1 MYPWFLWHDRKTSCS
16 WCALSKPFLIL
27 QRSIMNSSSLW
38 WTNTNFSISFYRN
51 TFWSF
56 DHTHLCFYTVIYPV
70 ENALILAITCLM
82 KPIDLY
88 IGFYILPSNTFE
100 PLFCFVFYFEQSM
113 EHLPQCVSAHSPS
126 QNSQFRHIKGI
137 NFLSGVEGRWCCIYR
152 GWMFFCNFP
161 PLPAHTGVCCC
172 PWEKINAE

>member
-56 DHTHLCFYTVIYPV
+56 DHTHLCFYTVIYPA
-70 ENALILAITCLM
+70 EIDLILAITCLM

-88 IGFYILPSNTFE
+88 IGFYVLPSNTFG
-100 PLFCFVFYFEQSM
+100 PLFCFLFWAIHGTSPPVCQCTYSKSKQSIQTYKRYKFSLRGGGKM
-113 EHLPQCVSAHSPS
+113 MLHLLRLNVLLQLSTSASTYRS
-126 QNSQFRHIKGI
+126 LL
-137 NFLSGVEGRWCCIYR
+137 LSLRE
-152 GWMFFCNFP
+152 N
-161 PLPAHTGVCCC
+161 
-172 PWEKINAE
+172 